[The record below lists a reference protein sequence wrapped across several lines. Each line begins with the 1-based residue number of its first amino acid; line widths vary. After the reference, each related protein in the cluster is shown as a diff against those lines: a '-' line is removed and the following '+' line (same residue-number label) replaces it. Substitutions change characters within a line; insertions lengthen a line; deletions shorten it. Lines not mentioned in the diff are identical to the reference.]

1 MFEEELNH
9 EEIAQRSVK
18 GGITLTL
25 RRIVLKTISWGTF
38 IILGWLLEPT
48 QFGIFAIVSFI
59 VNFFAYFS
67 DVGLAAAIVQ
77 KKEKLTLTELRT
89 IFTVQQTLVV
99 GTTLVLV
106 ITAPIVIST
115 FYHSQLDSSYT
126 PLIQVLGLSLILASL
141 KSIPS
146 AILERKLQ
154 FNKLVIPE
162 VAETILYNG
171 LTVLLAWLG
180 FGVWS
185 FIWGVLARGI
195 VGTVIIYLLAP
206 WPVGFAWDNHAAKRL
221 FSFGIPF
228 QLNSFIA
235 LIKDN
240 IVPTFIA
247 ARLGPQAVGYIGWA
261 QKYAFL
267 PLELLNDI
275 IRVTFPAYSRL
286 QHDKALL
293 QKALERSLYLI
304 SLTLYP
310 MLAGLVALMPWITQ
324 HILDSKWLPALP
336 VFYLL
341 CVSTAWASISTTFT
355 NALFA
360 IGQSRIVLKYMVIWT
375 ILTWTL
381 VPIFTLLYNNIIGLG
396 IAQAMIA
403 CTSIGVI
410 WEFTRIV
417 KVRILTNIGIN
428 ALCAIL
434 MGVFAYSTAGIY
446 VTNAVFLTAH
456 IALSGIVYIVLLFLT
471 SKHRVVTEISSI
483 IRTLKG

>member
-1 MFEEELNH
+1 MFEDELNQD
-9 EEIAQRSVK
+9 EIAQRSIK

-25 RRIVLKTISWGTF
+25 RRIFLKTLSWITF

-48 QFGIFAIVSFI
+48 QFGVFAIVSFI

-77 KKEKLTLTELRT
+77 KKDKLTLKELRT
-89 IFTVQQTLVV
+89 IFTVQQ
-99 GTTLVLV
+99 VLV
-106 ITAPIVIST
+106 ITATIILVVTAPILINT
-115 FYHSQLDSSYT
+115 FYSAQLDPSYI
-126 PLIQVLGLSLILASL
+126 PLIQVLGISLILASL

-162 VAETILYNG
+162 IAETILYNG
-171 LTVLLAWLG
+171 LTIVLAWQG

-195 VGTVIIYLLAP
+195 VGTIIIYIIAP
-206 WPVGFAWDNHAAKRL
+206 WPVGFAFDRPSAKKL

-235 LIKDN
+235 LLKDN
-240 IVPTFIA
+240 ITPTFIA

-293 QKALERSLYLI
+293 QRALERSLYLI

-310 MLAGLVALMPWITQ
+310 MLAGLVALMPWITNY
-324 HILDSKWLPALP
+324 ILDPKWLPALP

-360 IGQSRIVLKYMVIWT
+360 IGRSKIVLKYMVIWT
-375 ILTWTL
+375 VLTWTL
-381 VPIFTLLYNNIIGLG
+381 VPFFTILYNSILGLG
-396 IAQAMIA
+396 IAQALIA
-403 CTSIGVI
+403 FTSVGII
-410 WEFTRIV
+410 WEIKQV
-417 KVRILTNIGIN
+417 IQVRILPNIGIN
-428 ALCAIL
+428 ALSSAI
-434 MGVFAYSTAGIY
+434 MAAIIYTTAQLY
-446 VTNAVFLTAH
+446 VTNIPTLLIQTVLGGV
-456 IALSGIVYIVLLFLT
+456 IYALLIYTL
-471 SKHRVVTEISSI
+471 SKHRVMTELSSI
-483 IRTLKG
+483 IKSLRG